1 MKYPTISYWLLSA
14 TFLTGCSIN
23 SSGSCPHNNG
33 DLTALIQNKDAALG
47 SNPGEILI
55 TCGGNFSA
63 PVVIHPHHV
72 LRFGPGIYTSTYT
85 GPSGLIRLMDHTAV
99 IGSGWDTILH
109 EPAAGSQTM
118 MITPEFEDEANYY
131 CQRYFDITVRD
142 LQITGGGP
150 GQSGGVSS
158 IILGNVVNGYV
169 DHVYFNFVGGIGV
182 TMGGASAGPIPN
194 CATNNPWSNH
204 GENQWVTNCLFVGCN
219 SQSISCINAK
229 DIHIVGNTIREP
241 NAVTASHGGHGI
253 AAIDFEPNNPDDII
267 EGFDISN
274 NLIDLR
280 VDPPIKDARGNPV
293 YKTEDGVSP
302 AIGPSTS
309 CTAIKIQ
316 PMGPNTGGPG
326 IIENNTI
333 IGATVVGG
341 NTQGGGTWLTAYNDG
356 GLFIN
361 ANTNGIFIANNN
373 IRLTLYAM
381 TISGTNHV
389 IRGNRFHDCGG
400 FLVRGSEKAPTY
412 IQPTISL
419 HGTHCVVADNAILS
433 TLQDVG
439 SSAIIEVND
448 ATPSP
453 DYNQI
458 LYNYMDDF
466 HTAVAPFPHVIH
478 PVITILGAH
487 SQSVGN
493 VFGTAGP

>member
-1 MKYPTISYWLLSA
+1 
-14 TFLTGCSIN
+14 
-23 SSGSCPHNNG
+23 
-33 DLTALIQNKDAALG
+33 
-47 SNPGEILI
+47 
-55 TCGGNFSA
+55 
-63 PVVIHPHHV
+63 
-72 LRFGPGIYTSTYT
+72 
-85 GPSGLIRLMDHTAV
+85 
-99 IGSGWDTILH
+99 
-109 EPAAGSQTM
+109 
-118 MITPEFEDEANYY
+118 
-131 CQRYFDITVRD
+131 
-142 LQITGGGP
+142 
-150 GQSGGVSS
+150 
-158 IILGNVVNGYV
+158 
-169 DHVYFNFVGGIGV
+169 
-182 TMGGASAGPIPN
+182 MGGASAGPIPN
-194 CATNNPWSNH
+194 CATDNPWSNH

-241 NAVTASHGGHGI
+241 NAITASHGGDGI
-253 AAIDFEPNNPDDII
+253 AAIDFEPNNPDDIL

-280 VDPPIKDARGNPV
+280 VDRPIKGAGGNPV
-293 YKTEDGVSP
+293 YKTEDGVPP
-302 AIGPSTS
+302 ALGATHSS
-309 CTAIKIQ
+309 VTAIKIQ
-316 PMGPNTGGPG
+316 PKGPGSGGPG
-326 IIENNTI
+326 TIEDNTI

-341 NTQGGGTWLTAYNDG
+341 STQGGGTFLTTFNDG
-356 GLFIN
+356 GLFIA
-361 ANTNGIFIANNN
+361 ANTNGILIANNN
-373 IRLTLYAM
+373 MRLTLAAM

-400 FLVRGSEKAPTY
+400 FLIPGPSGAASYT
-412 IQPTISL
+412 QPTISL

-466 HTAVAPFPHVIH
+466 HTAVASFPHVIH
-478 PVITILGAH
+478 PIIAILGAH